1 MNQLLTIKTR
11 DDGALPRGN
20 SADGFDVVRFDTL
33 AALTEFELD
42 LLARNE
48 SAAPGA
54 FDVGEVHEDI
64 LLAIARDE
72 SEALLV
78 IEELDG
84 TGWHDYSFLCLLLTY
99 RVIRRAPTLLR
110 RTTVS

>member
-11 DDGALPRGN
+11 NDGALPRGN

-54 FDVGEVHEDI
+54 FDVGEVHEHI
-64 LLAIARDE
+64 LLAFARDE
-72 SEALLV
+72 SKPFSSLKN
-78 IEELDG
+78 
-84 TGWHDYSFLCLLLTY
+84 LTVPVGMITHFFVCY
-99 RVIRRAPTLLR
+99 
-110 RTTVS
+110 

>member
-1 MNQLLTIKTR
+1 MIWSRAKFMGTSASPHLILCREAGKFPATDQL
-11 DDGALPRGN
+11 DD
-20 SADGFDVVRFDTL
+20 FDFVRFDTL

-54 FDVGEVHEDI
+54 FDVGEVNEHI
-64 LLAIARDE
+64 LLALARDE
-72 SEALLV
+72 SETLLV

-84 TGWHDYSFLCLLLTY
+84 TGWHDYSFLFCY
-99 RVIRRAPTLLR
+99 WHIE
-110 RTTVS
+110 

>member
-1 MNQLLTIKTR
+1 MNQLLTIETR
-11 DDGALPRGN
+11 NDGALPRDN

-84 TGWHDYSFLCLLLTY
+84 TGWHDYSFLFCY
-99 RVIRRAPTLLR
+99 WHIE
-110 RTTVS
+110 

>member
-1 MNQLLTIKTR
+1 MNQLLTIETR
-11 DDGALPRGN
+11 NDGALPRDN
-20 SADGFDVVRFDTL
+20 SVDGFDVVRFDTL

-54 FDVGEVHEDI
+54 FDVGEVNEHI
-64 LLAIARDE
+64 LLALARDE
-72 SEALLV
+72 SETLLV

-84 TGWHDYSFLCLLLTY
+84 TGWHDYSFLFCY
-99 RVIRRAPTLLR
+99 WHIE
-110 RTTVS
+110 